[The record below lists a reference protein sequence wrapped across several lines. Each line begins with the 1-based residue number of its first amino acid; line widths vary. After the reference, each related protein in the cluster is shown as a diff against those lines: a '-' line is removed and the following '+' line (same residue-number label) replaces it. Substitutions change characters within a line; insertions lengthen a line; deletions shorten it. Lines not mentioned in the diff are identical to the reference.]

1 MAAAAKH
8 ALESVRSI
16 GYNPFLATQGNTSLR
31 RIVFVHDPYD
41 ARQPFQL
48 NDISEFPV
56 CGLDNR
62 INRHSSPHF
71 LVQVYFLASLRP
83 MNGSR
88 RCDPSCSAAR

>member
-16 GYNPFLATQGNTSLR
+16 GYNPFTAMQDNTSLR

-41 ARQPFQL
+41 ARRPFQL

-56 CGLDNR
+56 YGVDHRTNY
-62 INRHSSPHF
+62 HSSPRF
-71 LVQVYFLASLRP
+71 LV
-83 MNGSR
+83 
-88 RCDPSCSAAR
+88 

>member
-41 ARQPFQL
+41 ARRPFQL

-56 CGLDNR
+56 VDHRTNC
-62 INRHSSPHF
+62 HSSPHF
-71 LVQVYFLASLRP
+71 LVQVYFLTSLRP